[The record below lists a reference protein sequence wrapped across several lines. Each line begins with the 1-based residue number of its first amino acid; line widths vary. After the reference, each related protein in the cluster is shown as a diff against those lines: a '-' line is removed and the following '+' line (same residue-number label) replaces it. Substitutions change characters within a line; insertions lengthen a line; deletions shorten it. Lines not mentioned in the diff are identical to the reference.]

1 MFEVDGMTQIFDR
14 GNKKWVSIMML
25 ELRDRLRKVFADPPP
40 ERPEL
45 DEQEI
50 ERMNRLLMAAYQ
62 TGRPVRIRYWDDGE
76 REVCSRITGFGMGQI
91 RLSGEHGKLNIHVN
105 DVLGVEF

>member
-1 MFEVDGMTQIFDR
+1 MIFR
-14 GNKKWVSIMML
+14 VSIIIKSIWVSLMIP
-25 ELRDRLRKVFADPPP
+25 ELREGLNQLFAEEIH

-50 ERMNRLLMAAYQ
+50 ERLNRLLTVAFQ
-62 TGRPVRIRYWDDGE
+62 SRLPVRIRYWDDGE
-76 REVCSRITGFGMGQI
+76 REVCSRITGFGIGQI
-91 RLSGEHGKLNIHVN
+91 RLSGEHGKMNINVN